1 MAGRKAARKIALAL
15 QGGGSHGAFTWGVLD
30 RILEDDTL
38 EIIGV
43 TGTSAGAMNA
53 VVMAD
58 GLVRGGR
65 EEARLRL
72 RQFWE
77 AIGRMPGFGSL
88 LGSLSGEFQAQ
99 MHLEHTPAYQAW
111 DALARNL
118 SPYDLNP
125 FNVNPL
131 RDPLI
136 KLVDFDQLRAQE
148 DLELMVC
155 ATNVFTSRR
164 RVFGRKDISVDA
176 VLASACLPQMFPAI
190 EIDGEPYWDGGF
202 SGNPA
207 MAPLLRRLPKCDFII
222 VRIDPMIRVVRPR
235 TPHEIQDRVTEL
247 SFNTTFWLEIGAL
260 AALLKL
266 KDAGLLDHERFGRIL
281 FHIVEASPELEKI
294 AASTKRNNSE
304 PFLLYLFGL
313 GRKTAEEWFARH
325 GEAIGARTTFDFKKL
340 LPDEHWGDVSTFPA

>member
-1 MAGRKAARKIALAL
+1 
-15 QGGGSHGAFTWGVLD
+15 
-30 RILEDDTL
+30 
-38 EIIGV
+38 
-43 TGTSAGAMNA
+43 MNA

-58 GLVRGGR
+58 GLVSGGR

-77 AIGRMPGFGSL
+77 EIGKMPGFAGFLGL
-88 LGSLSGEFQAQ
+88 LPGEFQAQ
-99 MHLEHTPAYQAW
+99 LHLEQTPAYQAF
-111 DALARNL
+111 DALSRNL

-125 FNVNPL
+125 LNFNPL

-136 KLVDFDQLRAQE
+136 KLVDFDRLRAQE

-155 ATNVFTSRR
+155 ATDVFTSRR
-164 RVFGRKDISVDA
+164 RVFGRKEISVDA

-222 VRIDPMIRVVRPR
+222 VRIDPMIRVILPR
-235 TPHEIQDRVTEL
+235 TPHEIQDRLTEL
-247 SFNTTFWLEIGAL
+247 SFNTTFWMEVGGL
-260 AALLKL
+260 AVILKL
-266 KDAGLLDHERFGRIL
+266 MEAGLLDRERFGRIL
-281 FHIVEASPELEKI
+281 FHIIEASSELEKI

-304 PFLLYLFGL
+304 PFLRYLFGL

-325 GEAIGARTTFDFKKL
+325 GEAIGDAQRSISRSVA
-340 LPDEHWGDVSTFPA
+340 G